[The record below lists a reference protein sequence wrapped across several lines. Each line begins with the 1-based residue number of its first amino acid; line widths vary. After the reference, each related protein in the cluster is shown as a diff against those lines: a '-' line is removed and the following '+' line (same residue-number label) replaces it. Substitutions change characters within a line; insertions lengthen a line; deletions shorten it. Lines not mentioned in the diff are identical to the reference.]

1 MTVPKTII
9 DKQAKL
15 EAICEK
21 YPQRIPPDVC
31 ADFLGISYPS
41 LGKLVEQG
49 RCPYAMSTQGG
60 AGRNRFIVIDT
71 LAFYNF
77 HTQRAMYAEGLK

>member
-31 ADFLGISYPS
+31 ADFFRNQLSISRKV
-41 LGKLVEQG
+41 G
-49 RCPYAMSTQGG
+49 
-60 AGRNRFIVIDT
+60 
-71 LAFYNF
+71 
-77 HTQRAMYAEGLK
+77 